1 MAKLKTQKTTAS
13 VSAFLKGIAD
23 DARRKDCQ
31 TLVRIMKAAVG
42 AAPRMW
48 GSSIVGF
55 GEYRYKYASGRE
67 NDWFLVGFS
76 PRKQDLTIYIMGG
89 FDRYEALMS
98 RLGKYKAGGSCL
110 YIKRLADIDAAVL
123 EELVSAS
130 VKHLK
135 ADG

>member
-1 MAKLKTQKTTAS
+1 
-13 VSAFLKGIAD
+13 
-23 DARRKDCQ
+23 
-31 TLVRIMKAAVG
+31 
-42 AAPRMW
+42 
-48 GSSIVGF
+48 
-55 GEYRYKYASGRE
+55 
-67 NDWFLVGFS
+67 
-76 PRKQDLTIYIMGG
+76 
-89 FDRYEALMS
+89 MS

>member
-1 MAKLKTQKTTAS
+1 
-13 VSAFLKGIAD
+13 
-23 DARRKDCQ
+23 
-31 TLVRIMKAAVG
+31 MKAAVG